1 MSSEKAQ
8 GKAMGPIERNLMALA
23 NDPDGVE
30 GLRVRLAEAQAAAD
44 FLRSAL
50 REAEEREA
58 KLREAL
64 ERIIRLPCAHPDDP
78 DEHKKMALDLVKAQ
92 EIAHA
97 AIGDRRGR

>member
-1 MSSEKAQ
+1 
-8 GKAMGPIERNLMALA
+8 MALA

-58 KLREAL
+58 KAYDRAQKLQARLREAL
-64 ERIIRLPCAHPDDP
+64 EECADGLYGIHAGLSQARA
-78 DEHKKMALDLVKAQ
+78 ALRAR
-92 EIAHA
+92 E
-97 AIGDRRGR
+97 